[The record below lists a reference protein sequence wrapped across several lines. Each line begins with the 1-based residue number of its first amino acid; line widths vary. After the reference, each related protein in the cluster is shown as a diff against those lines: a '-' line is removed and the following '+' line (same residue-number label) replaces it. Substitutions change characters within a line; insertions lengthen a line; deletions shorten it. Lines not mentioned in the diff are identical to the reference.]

1 MINTFNTRLTTLTV
15 AAVTLA
21 CAAPVA
27 AQSLDDTV
35 SVSVRYGDLDISK
48 PAGAEVLLRRID
60 KAAVRVCGGKP
71 DQRLLGEH
79 AAFEKCRAATIDR
92 SVAALNAPMVTAAA
106 GRSSSRVAMVG
117 P

>member
-1 MINTFNTRLTTLTV
+1 MINTFNTRLMSLAI
-15 AAVTLA
+15 AAVTLSG
-21 CAAPVA
+21 AAPVA

-48 PAGAEVLLRRID
+48 SAGAETLLRRID
-60 KAAVRVCGGKP
+60 KAAVQICGGKP
-71 DQRLLGEH
+71 DQRLLDQRT
-79 AAFEKCRAATIDR
+79 AFEKCRASTIDR

-106 GRSSSRVAMVG
+106 GGSNAMVAMVA